1 MSNGT
6 GSKHI
11 FRGELVRPAA
21 VALITD

>member
-21 VALITD
+21 VA

>member
-21 VALITD
+21 

>member
-21 VALITD
+21 VALIT

>member
-21 VALITD
+21 VAL